1 MDFYLPET
9 GTAIQVCW
17 DLNDL
22 SNERE
27 INNLVRLKKKMPETG
42 DALIVTRASASKT
55 FSVEGVEIRIVPA
68 ESFFL
73 SK

>member
-27 INNLVRLKKKMPETG
+27 INSLVRLKKKMPETG